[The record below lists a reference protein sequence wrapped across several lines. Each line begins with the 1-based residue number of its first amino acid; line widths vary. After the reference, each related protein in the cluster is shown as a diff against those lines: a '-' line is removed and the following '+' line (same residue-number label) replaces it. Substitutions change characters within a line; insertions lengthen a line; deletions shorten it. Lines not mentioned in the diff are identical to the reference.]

1 MRVASFQFQV
11 QWLATVMEQ
20 RAAIDRLQLQ
30 ISSGTRLLQP
40 SDDPAAAARVVE
52 LDSAREAARQYTENG
67 GVVRERL
74 ASEDSLLAQAGN
86 VLQRVRELAVQ
97 AANATTG
104 AEGRQAIA
112 VEMRQSLQ
120 SLLAIANSKDA
131 RGEYVFAGLR
141 STTQAFVGNG
151 GGVVYAGDDAQRF
164 VRVGPDQLIA
174 DRDSGEQVFNAIPTG
189 SGLVVARAAATNT
202 GTLLLGSRAIVDPVA
217 WDGGSYTV
225 QFVAPDS
232 YEVRDAANAV
242 VQAGTYAA
250 GDSIT
255 FRGLSLSLSGTPA
268 AGDTLSAGPSGTQ
281 SVFQTIDRLAQAL
294 ESATPGSAAQ
304 AATGNVVGDSLEDLD
319 RALER
324 IGEVRAQ
331 VGGRLQAIDQSAELL
346 ADQSIS
352 LTAEISGLR
361 DVDLTEALSS
371 LSNLLTGL
379 DASQQAYTRLQGLSL
394 FNYLR

>member
-1 MRVASFQFQV
+1 MRVASFQFQM
-11 QWLATVMEQ
+11 QWLATVMDQ

-30 ISSGTRLLQP
+30 IGTGRRILQP

-86 VLQRVRELAVQ
+86 LLQRVRERAVQ

-104 AEGRQAIA
+104 ADGRQAIA
-112 VEMRQSLQ
+112 VEMRHSLQ

-141 STTQAFVGNG
+141 ATTQAFVGNG
-151 GGVVYAGDDAQRF
+151 GGAVYAGDDAQRF
-164 VRVGPDQLIA
+164 VRVGADQLIA

-189 SGLVVARAAATNT
+189 SGLVVARASATNT
-202 GTLLLGSRAIVDPVA
+202 GTLLLGTRAVVDPVA

-255 FRGLSLSLSGTPA
+255 FRGLSLSLSGVPA

-331 VGGRLQAIDQSAELL
+331 VGGRLQAIDQSADLL

>member
-1 MRVASFQFQV
+1 MRVASFQFQM
-11 QWLATVMEQ
+11 QWLATVMDQ

-30 ISSGTRLLQP
+30 IGTGRRILQP

-86 VLQRVRELAVQ
+86 LLQRVRERAVQ

-104 AEGRQAIA
+104 ADGRQAIA

-141 STTQAFVGNG
+141 ATTQAFVGNG
-151 GGVVYAGDDAQRF
+151 GGAVYAGDDAQRF
-164 VRVGPDQLIA
+164 VRVGADQLIA

-189 SGLVVARAAATNT
+189 SGLVVARASATNT
-202 GTLLLGSRAIVDPVA
+202 GTLLLGTRAVVDPVA

-255 FRGLSLSLSGTPA
+255 FRGLSLSLSGVPA

-281 SVFQTIDRLAQAL
+281 TVFQTIARLAQAL
-294 ESATPGSAAQ
+294 ESAKPG
-304 AATGNVVGDSLEDLD
+304 
-319 RALER
+319 
-324 IGEVRAQ
+324 
-331 VGGRLQAIDQSAELL
+331 
-346 ADQSIS
+346 
-352 LTAEISGLR
+352 
-361 DVDLTEALSS
+361 
-371 LSNLLTGL
+371 
-379 DASQQAYTRLQGLSL
+379 
-394 FNYLR
+394 

>member
-1 MRVASFQFQV
+1 MRVASFQFQM
-11 QWLATVMEQ
+11 QWLATVMDQ

-30 ISSGTRLLQP
+30 IGTGRRILQP

-86 VLQRVRELAVQ
+86 LLQRVRERAVQ

-104 AEGRQAIA
+104 ADGRQAIA

-141 STTQAFVGNG
+141 ATTQAFVGNG
-151 GGVVYAGDDAQRF
+151 GGAVYAGDDAQRF
-164 VRVGPDQLIA
+164 VRVGADQLIA

-189 SGLVVARAAATNT
+189 SGLVVARASATNT
-202 GTLLLGSRAIVDPVA
+202 GTLLLGTRAVVDPVA

-255 FRGLSLSLSGTPA
+255 FRGLSLSLSGVPA

-331 VGGRLQAIDQSAELL
+331 VGGRLQAIDQSADLL

>member
-1 MRVASFQFQV
+1 
-11 QWLATVMEQ
+11 
-20 RAAIDRLQLQ
+20 
-30 ISSGTRLLQP
+30 
-40 SDDPAAAARVVE
+40 
-52 LDSAREAARQYTENG
+52 
-67 GVVRERL
+67 
-74 ASEDSLLAQAGN
+74 
-86 VLQRVRELAVQ
+86 
-97 AANATTG
+97 
-104 AEGRQAIA
+104 
-112 VEMRQSLQ
+112 MRQSLQ

-189 SGLVVARAAATNT
+189 SGLVVARASATNT
-202 GTLLLGSRAIVDPVA
+202 GTLLLGSRAVVDPVA

-232 YEVRDAANAV
+232 YEVRDASSAV

-268 AGDTLSAGPSGTQ
+268 AGDTLSAGPSGIQ

-331 VGGRLQAIDQSAELL
+331 VGGRLQAIDQSADLL

-371 LSNLLTGL
+371 LTNLLTGL

>member
-1 MRVASFQFQV
+1 MRVASFQFQM
-11 QWLATVMEQ
+11 QWLATVMDQ

-30 ISSGTRLLQP
+30 ISTGTRILQP

-52 LDSAREAARQYTENG
+52 LGSAREATRQYIENG
-67 GVVRERL
+67 SVARERL
-74 ASEDSLLAQAGN
+74 ASEESLLAQAGN
-86 VLQRVRELAVQ
+86 VLQRVRELTVQ
-97 AANATTG
+97 AANATTSVD
-104 AEGRQAIA
+104 AKQAIA

-131 RGEYVFAGLR
+131 RGEYVFSGLR

-151 GGVVYAGDDAQRF
+151 ANVVFAGDDAQRF
-164 VRVGPDQLIA
+164 VRVGPDQLVA

-189 SGLVVARAAATNT
+189 SGLVVARASATNT
-202 GTLLLGSRAIVDPVA
+202 GTLLLGARAVVDPVA

-232 YEVRDAANAV
+232 YEVRDAANAL
-242 VQAGTYAA
+242 VQAGAYAE
-250 GDSIT
+250 GDQIT
-255 FRGLSLSLSGTPA
+255 FRGLSLSLTGTPA
-268 AGDTLSAGPSGTQ
+268 AGDSLSAGPSDTQ

-294 ESATPGSAAQ
+294 ETATPGPAAQ
-304 AATGNVVGDSLEDLD
+304 AATGNVIGDSLEDLD

-331 VGGRLQAIDQSAELL
+331 VGGRLQAIEQSADLM
-346 ADQSIS
+346 ADNSIS
-352 LTAEISGLR
+352 LTAEISSLR
-361 DVDLTEALSS
+361 DVDLAQALSS
-371 LSNLLTGL
+371 LTNLLTGL

>member
-1 MRVASFQFQV
+1 MRVASFQFQM
-11 QWLATVMEQ
+11 QWLSNVTEQ

-30 ISSGTRLLQP
+30 VSTGRRILQP
-40 SDDPAAAARVVE
+40 SDDPAAAARVAE
-52 LDSAREAARQYTENG
+52 LDSARAATTQYAENG
-67 GVVRERL
+67 AVVRERL
-74 ASEDSLLAQAGN
+74 ASEETLLTQAGN

-97 AANATTG
+97 AANATTS
-104 AEGRQAIA
+104 ADARQAIA
-112 VEMRQSLQ
+112 VEMQQSLQ

-151 GGVVYAGDDAQRF
+151 GGAVYAGDDAQRF

-189 SGLVVARAAATNT
+189 SGIVVARAGGANT
-202 GTLLLGSRAIVDPVA
+202 GTLLLGSRAVVDATA
-217 WDGGSYTV
+217 WDGGTYTV
-225 QFVAPDS
+225 QFVTPDS
-232 YEVRDAANAV
+232 YEVRDAANTV
-242 VQAGTYAA
+242 VQSGAYAA
-250 GDSIT
+250 GDAIS
-255 FRGLSLSLSGTPA
+255 FRGLSLSLSGTAA
-268 AGDTLSAGPSGTQ
+268 AGDTLSVGPSATQ

-294 ESATPGSAAQ
+294 ASATPGAAAQ
-304 AATGNVVGDSLEDLD
+304 AATGNVIGDSLEDLD

-331 VGGRLQAIDQSAELL
+331 VGGRLQAVDQSADLL
-346 ADQSIS
+346 ADTSIR
-352 LTAEISGLR
+352 LTSEISDLR
-361 DVDLTEALSS
+361 DVDLAEALSS

-379 DASQQAYTRLQGLSL
+379 DASQQAYARLQGLSL